1 MEVALVVMSSYLM
14 VLDALM
20 PDAPALD
27 AFVPDAFALDA
38 PE

>member
-20 PDAPALD
+20 PDAFVLD
-27 AFVPDAFALDA
+27 AFVPDACALDA